1 MRVSKNFLGQYRKKV
16 DSGGV
21 PGKGI
26 ILASIE
32 KLFRRVPETGQ
43 ICVSTKKGSNHCEYR
58 KIVESGRELGK
69 GRIRPSIEKLSGRV
83 PKKGRISV
91 STENGRIRERTGKR

>member
-1 MRVSKNFLGQYRKKV
+1 MCVYRKMV
-16 DSGGV
+16 DSGGL

-43 ICVSTKKGSNHCEYR
+43 ICVSTEKGSNKSDYR
-58 KIVESGRELGK
+58 KMVA
-69 GRIRPSIEKLSGRV
+69 SGRV
-83 PKKGRISV
+83 PG
-91 STENGRIRERTGKR
+91 NGKNRAGIEKMS